1 MTPVDSD
8 EFTFGGVHLRFASA
22 LLMPIR
28 FACSNCQQELSVPE
42 NKAEREVKCPRCRRV
57 VIAPTADQ
65 QPLSPLVPP
74 GPPKGE
80 APPLHSQFAVEEGES
95 ELVYAPEESSAIQ
108 SPADQDLVAI
118 PRRIVFIQGFL
129 LGAIAI
135 VFFIL
140 GVVVGSH
147 STEQNT
153 SDLPR
158 PCLITGSITYTNSGD
173 NLVPDSGSVVVVLPV
188 ARRPDPKIS
197 VDGLRATDRF
207 TAADHPSA
215 IALRNIGGA
224 FARTESDGEFQV
236 RLPNRGRYLVLVVS
250 NHAKR
255 SETVQPRTRDLA
267 QIGRYLLPASE
278 ILGQQ
283 RYSWQEINLRTDRTM
298 NIEF

>member
-1 MTPVDSD
+1 MDSG
-8 EFTFGGVHLRFASA
+8 EFTIGPVLLRFVSAS
-22 LLMPIR
+22 LMPIR

-57 VIAPTADQ
+57 VIAPTTDQ
-65 QPLSPLVPP
+65 PPPPPQEPPVPSDS
-74 GPPKGE
+74 E
-80 APPLHSQFAVEEGES
+80 APHPYSQFSVEEGES
-95 ELVYAPEESSAIQ
+95 ELVYAAEESSAVA

-135 VFFIL
+135 VFFIF

-147 STEQNT
+147 STDQSP

-158 PCLITGSITYTNSGD
+158 PCQISGSVTYTNSA
-173 NLVPDSGSVVVVLPV
+173 NKVIPDSGSVVVVLPV
-188 ARRPDPKIS
+188 ARRPDPKIP
-197 VDGLRATDRF
+197 VDGLRATERSS
-207 TAADHPSA
+207 TADHPSVV
-215 IALRNIGGA
+215 ALRDIGGG
-224 FARTESDGEFQV
+224 FARADDNGEFQV
-236 RLPNRGRYLVLVVS
+236 RVPNTGRYLVLVIS

-255 SETVQPRTRDLA
+255 SQTVQPRTRDLA

-283 RYSWQEINLRTDRTM
+283 RYSWQEINLRTNRTM
-298 NIEF
+298 DIEF